1 MNITVYLQTYNYLRL
16 NEKMHF
22 NNFKYKKY
30 LLCKIS
36 ENYTKIYVNYITHI
50 SFLQIL
56 NTAKISL
63 FLCLNNTIV
72 FLHVF

>member
-1 MNITVYLQTYNYLRL
+1 M
-16 NEKMHF
+16 
-22 NNFKYKKY
+22 
-30 LLCKIS
+30 
-36 ENYTKIYVNYITHI
+36 KIYVNSFHTHIKQKKNIFYLYKMGQADQNKKDHVCHTYIII

-72 FLHVF
+72 FFHVF

>member
-36 ENYTKIYVNYITHI
+36 EN
-50 SFLQIL
+50 S
-56 NTAKISL
+56 
-63 FLCLNNTIV
+63 TI
-72 FLHVF
+72 